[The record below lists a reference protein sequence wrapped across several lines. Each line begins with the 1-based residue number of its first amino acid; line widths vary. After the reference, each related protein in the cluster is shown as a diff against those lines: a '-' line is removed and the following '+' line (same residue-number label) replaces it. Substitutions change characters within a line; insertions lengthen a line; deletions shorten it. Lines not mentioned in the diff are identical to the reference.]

1 MALPKLGITTFEL
14 KLPSTGKF
22 IEYRPYTVKEE
33 KGLLIANESK
43 DPKAMVSAARNLIK
57 ACVPTLD
64 VDTMTMFDFEY
75 IFLQLRSK
83 SVGETSDLKVKCKD
97 CGHQNDVTIN
107 VEDVKIKNEVK
118 KNMRVQLSKEGV
130 GIMLNYPA
138 FKMAEKL
145 VGKGQSSSENIVDMI
160 VACTEAIY
168 DKDSVYPASEQSNKE
183 LVEFVESIPSNKF
196 KEIAALFESMPTVA
210 LDIDFK
216 CKQCGTDNSLEVEGL
231 SNFF

>member
-1 MALPKLGITTFEL
+1 MALPVIGITTFEL

-57 ACVPTLD
+57 ACVPDID
-64 VDTMTMFDFEY
+64 VDKMTMFDFEY

-83 SVGETSDLKVKCKD
+83 SVGETSDLKVKCKS
-97 CGHQNDVTIN
+97 CEHQNDVTIN
-107 VEDVKIKNEVK
+107 VEDVKIKNDVK
-118 KNMRVQLSKEGV
+118 KNMRVQLSDNGV
-130 GIMLNYPA
+130 GIMLNYPS
-138 FKMAEKL
+138 FKMAEKM
-145 VGKGQSSSENIVDMI
+145 VGKGQSQSENIVDMI

-168 DKDSVYPASEQSNKE
+168 DKDTVYAAAEQSQKE
-183 LVEFVESIPSNKF
+183 LVAFVESIPSSKF

-210 LDIDFK
+210 LDLDFK
-216 CKQCGTDNSLEVEGL
+216 CAKCGTDNSLEVEGL